1 MSNDCIKRSDV
12 MEAVSVS
19 CRTCLARNI
28 EDCKK
33 CSVLKLRELIN
44 VIPSVDRPTWIPCS
58 ERLPDE
64 DTEVL
69 VVDYNEAMQVCSVT
83 SYKGM
88 PVWEDVY
95 GYWHGIEVF
104 DAWRPL
110 PESYK
115 RSEADRPRGEWI
127 DISEW
132 YSPKQKCSICEG
144 IVEGYGSNFCPN
156 CGADMRGIN
165 NAEN

>member
-1 MSNDCIKRSDV
+1 MEKLIKLSD
-12 MEAVSVS
+12 AVRAVCKGCLKENPH
-19 CRTCLARNI
+19 CRHHWNCPMLTNL
-28 EDCKK
+28 
-33 CSVLKLRELIN
+33 SKL
-44 VIPSVDRPTWIPCS
+44 PSADRPRGEWIPCS

-104 DAWRPL
+104 DAWMPL
-110 PESYK
+110 PEPWK
-115 RSEADRPRGEWI
+115 
-127 DISEW
+127 
-132 YSPKQKCSICEG
+132 
-144 IVEGYGSNFCPN
+144 
-156 CGADMRGIN
+156 GADDESKNHR
-165 NAEN
+165 